1 MRFSRREY
9 WSGLLL
15 PSPEAKGRVGQNPG
29 CGSHEGSRHSKQEA
43 PSDTKEAARQSVG
56 QKRTE
61 LTANSLPHAFHQE
74 GVAKMKLWA
83 FPAGLWVEREAEDS
97 KTSLSQAKQRVGRVT
112 VQVPRATG
120 MQIREW
126 EKRKRLTE
134 VVIAASLTHT

>member
-1 MRFSRREY
+1 
-9 WSGLLL
+9 
-15 PSPEAKGRVGQNPG
+15 
-29 CGSHEGSRHSKQEA
+29 
-43 PSDTKEAARQSVG
+43 
-56 QKRTE
+56 
-61 LTANSLPHAFHQE
+61 
-74 GVAKMKLWA
+74 MKLWA